1 MFELNPD
8 LEVKEEI
15 LQESKIFII
24 DNFYKNP
31 DEVYDFLFNRDVPLW
46 KIEEKPSFNTIHFI
60 DKRLI
65 EYDERL
71 VPVIG
76 FLSYL
81 CNQDADSHEIITN
94 MQRFFK
100 HDFNDNKNCYW
111 WPHQDS
117 GYNGI
122 VYFNKDDNTSGT
134 NLYSVKK
141 QYNMTDEHFK
151 PWRPKEDFEIL
162 KTLEPKYNRLVFFDG
177 LKFLHGAN
185 FPDDR
190 YFGEEYRT
198 NQVFF
203 FLGDEEDDEEYDDEE
218 DY

>member
-1 MFELNPD
+1 MFELNSD
-8 LEVKEEI
+8 LDIKEEF
-15 LQESKIFII
+15 LLGSKIFTI

-31 DEVYDFLFNRDVPLW
+31 DEVYDFLFNREVPLW

-71 VPVIG
+71 LPVIG

-81 CNQDADSHEIITN
+81 CNQDAESHDIVTN

-100 HDFNDNKNCYW
+100 HDFNDYKNCHW

-141 QYNMTDEHFK
+141 QYNMTLEHVE
-151 PWRPKEDFEIL
+151 PWRPKENFKIL
-162 KTLEPKYNRLVFFDG
+162 KTLEPEYNRLVFFDG

-185 FPDDR
+185 FPDNR
-190 YFGEEYRT
+190 YFDEEYRT

-203 FLGDEEDDEEYDDEE
+203 FLEDSYDD
-218 DY
+218 D

>member
-1 MFELNPD
+1 M
-8 LEVKEEI
+8 
-15 LQESKIFII
+15 

-60 DKRLI
+60 DRRL
-65 EYDERL
+65 EEDDERL
-71 VPVIG
+71 APVIG

-81 CNQDADSHEIITN
+81 CNQDAESHAIVTN

-111 WPHQDS
+111 WPHHDS

-134 NLYSVKK
+134 NLYSVVKERDD
-141 QYNMTDEHFK
+141 TDPEHYR
-151 PWRPKEDFEIL
+151 PWRPKEDFKIL
-162 KTLEPKYNRLVFFDG
+162 KTLEPEFNRLVFFDG
-177 LKFLHGAN
+177 LKFIHGAN

-190 YFGEEYRT
+190 YFSEEYRT

-203 FLGDEEDDEEYDDEE
+203 FLEDPYEDD
-218 DY
+218 

>member
-1 MFELNPD
+1 MFELNSD
-8 LEVKEEI
+8 LDIKEEI
-15 LQESKIFII
+15 LLGSKIFTI

-31 DEVYDFLFNRDVPLW
+31 DEVYDFLFNREVPLW

-71 VPVIG
+71 LPVIG

-81 CNQDADSHEIITN
+81 CNQDAESHDIVTN

-100 HDFNDNKNCYW
+100 NDFNDYKNCHW

-141 QYNMTDEHFK
+141 QYNMTLEHVE
-151 PWRPKEDFEIL
+151 PWRPKENFKIL
-162 KTLEPKYNRLVFFDG
+162 KTLEPEYNRLVFFDG
-177 LKFLHGAN
+177 LKFFHGAN
-185 FPDDR
+185 LPDDR

-203 FLGDEEDDEEYDDEE
+203 FLEDPYDD
-218 DY
+218 

>member
-1 MFELNPD
+1 MFELNSD
-8 LEVKEEI
+8 LDIKEEI
-15 LQESKIFII
+15 LLGSKIFTI

-31 DEVYDFLFNRDVPLW
+31 DEVYDFLFNREVPLW

-71 VPVIG
+71 LPVIG

-81 CNQDADSHEIITN
+81 CNQDAESHDIVTN

-100 HDFNDNKNCYW
+100 HDFNDYKNCHW

-141 QYNMTDEHFK
+141 QYNMPLEHVE
-151 PWRPKEDFEIL
+151 PWRPKENFKIL
-162 KTLEPKYNRLVFFDG
+162 KTLEPEYNRLVFFDG

-185 FPDDR
+185 FPDNR
-190 YFGEEYRT
+190 YFDEEYRT

-203 FLGDEEDDEEYDDEE
+203 FLEDSYDD
-218 DY
+218 D

>member
-8 LEVKEEI
+8 LKIKEEI
-15 LQESKIFII
+15 LLGSKIFII

-31 DEVYDFLFNRDVPLW
+31 DEVYDFIFNREVPLW
-46 KIEEKPSFNTIHFI
+46 KIEQKPSFNTIHFI

-71 VPVIG
+71 LPVIG

-81 CNQDADSHEIITN
+81 CNQDAESHDIVTN

-100 HDFNDNKNCYW
+100 HDFNDYKNCHW

-141 QYNMTDEHFK
+141 QYNMTLEHVE
-151 PWRPKEDFEIL
+151 PWRPKENFKIL
-162 KTLEPKYNRLVFFDG
+162 KTLEPEYNRLVFFDG

-185 FPDDR
+185 FPDNR
-190 YFGEEYRT
+190 YFDEEYRT

-203 FLGDEEDDEEYDDEE
+203 FLEDSYDD
-218 DY
+218 D

>member
-1 MFELNPD
+1 MFELNSD
-8 LEVKEEI
+8 LDIKEEI
-15 LQESKIFII
+15 LLGSKIFII

-31 DEVYDFLFNRDVPLW
+31 DEVYDFLFNREVPLW
-46 KIEEKPSFNTIHFI
+46 KMDEKPSFNTIHFI
-60 DKRLI
+60 DKRI
-65 EYDERL
+65 DEYDERL
-71 VPVIG
+71 APVIG

-81 CNQDADSHEIITN
+81 CNQDAESHDIVTN

-100 HDFNDNKNCYW
+100 HDFNDYKNCHW

-141 QYNMTDEHFK
+141 RYDMTDEHYR
-151 PWRPKEDFEIL
+151 PWIPKEEFKIL
-162 KTLEPKYNRLVFFDG
+162 KTLEPEYNRLVFFDG

-190 YFGEEYRT
+190 YFGDEYRT

-203 FLGDEEDDEEYDDEE
+203 FLEDPYDD
-218 DY
+218 

>member
-1 MFELNPD
+1 MFELNPN
-8 LEVKEEI
+8 LEIKEEI
-15 LQESKIFII
+15 LLGSKIFTI

-31 DEVYDFLFNRDVPLW
+31 DEVYDFLFNRDVPLL

-81 CNQDADSHEIITN
+81 CNQDVDSHEIVTN

-100 HDFNDNKNCYW
+100 HDFNDYKNYYW

-134 NLYSVKK
+134 NLYSEV
-141 QYNMTDEHFK
+141 NGRDDDVPEHYR
-151 PWRPKEDFEIL
+151 PWRPKDKYKIL
-162 KTLEPKYNRLVFFDG
+162 KTLDPEYNRLVFFDG
-177 LKFLHGAN
+177 FKFIHGAN
-185 FPDDR
+185 FCDDR

-203 FLGDEEDDEEYDDEE
+203 FLEDPDGD
-218 DY
+218 

>member
-1 MFELNPD
+1 MFELNLD
-8 LEVKEEI
+8 LDIKEEI
-15 LQESKIFII
+15 FLGSKIFTI

-31 DEVYDFLFNRDVPLW
+31 DEVYDFLFNREVPLW

-71 VPVIG
+71 LPVIG

-81 CNQDADSHEIITN
+81 CNQDAESHDIVTN

-100 HDFNDNKNCYW
+100 HDFNDYKNCHW

-141 QYNMTDEHFK
+141 QYNMTLEHVE
-151 PWRPKEDFEIL
+151 PWRSKKDFEIL

-203 FLGDEEDDEEYDDEE
+203 FLEDPYEDD
-218 DY
+218 

>member
-1 MFELNPD
+1 MFELNSD
-8 LEVKEEI
+8 LDIKEEI
-15 LQESKIFII
+15 LLGSKIFTI

-31 DEVYDFLFNRDVPLW
+31 DEVYDFLFNREVPLW
-46 KIEEKPSFNTIHFI
+46 KIEQKPSFNTIHFI

-71 VPVIG
+71 LPVIG

-81 CNQDADSHEIITN
+81 CNQDAESHDIVTN

-100 HDFNDNKNCYW
+100 HDFNDYKNCHW

-141 QYNMTDEHFK
+141 QYNMTLEHVE
-151 PWRPKEDFEIL
+151 PWRPKENFKIL
-162 KTLEPKYNRLVFFDG
+162 KTLEPEYNRLVFFDG

-185 FPDDR
+185 FPDNR
-190 YFGEEYRT
+190 YFDEEYRT

-203 FLGDEEDDEEYDDEE
+203 FLEDSYDD
-218 DY
+218 D

>member
-8 LEVKEEI
+8 LEIKEEI
-15 LQESKIFII
+15 LLESKIFII

-31 DEVYDFLFNRDVPLW
+31 DEVYDFLFNREVPLL

-60 DKRLI
+60 DRRL
-65 EYDERL
+65 DEVDDRIT
-71 VPVIG
+71 PVIG

-81 CNQDADSHEIITN
+81 CNQDADSHNIITN

-100 HDFNDNKNCYW
+100 HEFNDNKNCYW

-122 VYFNKDDNTSGT
+122 VYFNKDDNTCGT
-134 NLYSVKK
+134 NLYSIVKE
-141 QYNMTDEHFK
+141 QDDMSPEHYR
-151 PWRPKEDFEIL
+151 PWRSKEDFKIL
-162 KTLEPKYNRLVFFDG
+162 KTLDPKYNRLVFFDG
-177 LKFLHGAN
+177 LKFFHGAN
-185 FPDDR
+185 LPDDR

-203 FLGDEEDDEEYDDEE
+203 FLEDPFEDD
-218 DY
+218 

>member
-8 LEVKEEI
+8 LEIKEEI
-15 LQESKIFII
+15 LLESKIFII

-31 DEVYDFLFNRDVPLW
+31 DEVYDFLFNREVPLW

-60 DKRLI
+60 DRRL
-65 EYDERL
+65 DEVDDRIT
-71 VPVIG
+71 PVIG

-81 CNQDADSHEIITN
+81 CNQDADSHNIITN

-100 HDFNDNKNCYW
+100 HEFNDNKNCYW

-134 NLYSVKK
+134 NLYSVVG
-141 QYNMTDEHFK
+141 QYDMTLEHIK
-151 PWRPKEDFEIL
+151 PWRSKEDFKIL

-203 FLGDEEDDEEYDDEE
+203 FLEDPFEDD
-218 DY
+218 

>member
-8 LEVKEEI
+8 LEIKEEI
-15 LQESKIFII
+15 LLGSKIFTI

-31 DEVYDFLFNRDVPLW
+31 DEVYDFLFNREVPLW

-71 VPVIG
+71 LPVIG

-81 CNQDADSHEIITN
+81 CNQDAESHDIVTN

-100 HDFNDNKNCYW
+100 HDFNDYKNCHW

-141 QYNMTDEHFK
+141 QYNMTLEHVE
-151 PWRPKEDFEIL
+151 PWRPKENFKIL
-162 KTLEPKYNRLVFFDG
+162 KTLEPEYNRLVFFDG

-185 FPDDR
+185 FPDNR
-190 YFGEEYRT
+190 YFDEEYRT

-203 FLGDEEDDEEYDDEE
+203 FLEDSYDD
-218 DY
+218 D

>member
-8 LEVKEEI
+8 LKIKEEI
-15 LQESKIFII
+15 LLGSKIFII

-31 DEVYDFLFNRDVPLW
+31 DEVYDFLFNREVPLW

-71 VPVIG
+71 LPVIG

-81 CNQDADSHEIITN
+81 CNQDAESHDIVTN

-100 HDFNDNKNCYW
+100 HDFNDYKNCHW

-141 QYNMTDEHFK
+141 QYNMTLEHVE
-151 PWRPKEDFEIL
+151 PWRPKENFKIL
-162 KTLEPKYNRLVFFDG
+162 KTLEPEYNRLVFFDG

-185 FPDDR
+185 FPDNR
-190 YFGEEYRT
+190 YFDEEYRT

-203 FLGDEEDDEEYDDEE
+203 FLEDSYDD
-218 DY
+218 D

>member
-1 MFELNPD
+1 MFELNSY
-8 LEVKEEI
+8 LKINEEI
-15 LQESKIFII
+15 LLGSKIFII

-31 DEVYDFLFNRDVPLW
+31 DEIYDFLFNREVPLW
-46 KIEEKPSFNTIHFI
+46 KMDQKPSFNTIHFV
-60 DKRLI
+60 DRRLE

-71 VPVIG
+71 LPVIG

-81 CNQDADSHEIITN
+81 CNQDADSHEITTN

-100 HDFNDNKNCYW
+100 HDFNDYKNCYW

-122 VYFNKDDNTSGT
+122 VYFNKGDNTSGT

-141 QYNMTDEHFK
+141 QYDMPLEHVE

-162 KTLEPKYNRLVFFDG
+162 KTLKPEYNRLVFFDG

-203 FLGDEEDDEEYDDEE
+203 FLEDPYEDD
-218 DY
+218 

>member
-8 LEVKEEI
+8 LEIKEEI
-15 LQESKIFII
+15 LLESKIFII

-31 DEVYDFLFNRDVPLW
+31 DEVYNFLFNRDVPLW
-46 KIEEKPSFNTIHFI
+46 KIEEKPSFNSIHFI
-60 DKRLI
+60 DKRLD

-71 VPVIG
+71 TPVIR

-81 CNQDADSHEIITN
+81 CNQDADSCNIITN

-100 HDFNDNKNCYW
+100 HDFNDYKNCYW

-122 VYFNKDDNTSGT
+122 VYFNKDNTSGT
-134 NLYSVKK
+134 NLYSVVKE
-141 QYNMTDEHFK
+141 MDDDFPEHYR
-151 PWRPKEDFEIL
+151 PWRPKKDFKIL
-162 KTLEPKYNRLVFFDG
+162 KTLEPEYNRLVFFDG
-177 LKFLHGAN
+177 LKFIHGAN

-190 YFGEEYRT
+190 YFSEEYRT

-203 FLGDEEDDEEYDDEE
+203 FLEDPYDD
-218 DY
+218 

>member
-8 LEVKEEI
+8 LEIKEEI
-15 LQESKIFII
+15 LLESKIYII

-46 KIEEKPSFNTIHFI
+46 KIEEKPSFNSIHFI
-60 DKRLI
+60 DKRLD

-71 VPVIG
+71 TPVID
-76 FLSYL
+76 FLSLL
-81 CNQDADSHEIITN
+81 CNQYADSCNIITN

-100 HDFNDNKNCYW
+100 HDFNDYKNCYW

-122 VYFNKDDNTSGT
+122 VYFNKDNTSGT
-134 NLYSVKK
+134 NLYSVVKEM
-141 QYNMTDEHFK
+141 NDDFPEHYR
-151 PWRPKEDFEIL
+151 PWRPKENFKIL

-177 LKFLHGAN
+177 FKFFHGAN

-190 YFGEEYRT
+190 YFGEEYRM

-203 FLGDEEDDEEYDDEE
+203 FFEDPYEDD
-218 DY
+218 

>member
-1 MFELNPD
+1 MFELNPN
-8 LEVKEEI
+8 LEIKKEV
-15 LQESKIFII
+15 LLESKIFIV

-31 DEVYDFLFNRDVPLW
+31 DEVYDFLFNREVPLW

-71 VPVIG
+71 LPVIG

-81 CNQDADSHEIITN
+81 CNQDAESHDIVTN

-100 HDFNDNKNCYW
+100 HDFNDYKNCHW

-141 QYNMTDEHFK
+141 QYNMTLEHVE
-151 PWRPKEDFEIL
+151 PWRPKENFKIL
-162 KTLEPKYNRLVFFDG
+162 KTLEPEYNRLVFFDG

-185 FPDDR
+185 FPDNR
-190 YFGEEYRT
+190 YFDEEYRT

-203 FLGDEEDDEEYDDEE
+203 FLEDSYDD
-218 DY
+218 D

>member
-8 LEVKEEI
+8 LEIKEEI
-15 LQESKIFII
+15 LLESKIFII

-46 KIEEKPSFNTIHFI
+46 KIEEKPSFNSIHFI
-60 DKRLI
+60 DKRLD

-71 VPVIG
+71 TPVIR

-81 CNQDADSHEIITN
+81 CNQDADSCNIITN

-100 HDFNDNKNCYW
+100 HDFNDYKNCYW

-122 VYFNKDDNTSGT
+122 VYFNKDNTSGT
-134 NLYSVKK
+134 NLYSEVKGR
-141 QYNMTDEHFK
+141 DDDVPEHYR
-151 PWRPKEDFEIL
+151 PWRPKDKYKIL
-162 KTLEPKYNRLVFFDG
+162 KTLDPEYNRLVFFDG
-177 LKFLHGAN
+177 FKFIHGAN
-185 FPDDR
+185 FCDDR

-203 FLGDEEDDEEYDDEE
+203 FLDDIYNDD
-218 DY
+218 

>member
-8 LEVKEEI
+8 LKIKEEI
-15 LQESKIFII
+15 LLGSKIFII

-31 DEVYDFLFNRDVPLW
+31 DEIYDFLFNREVPLW
-46 KIEEKPSFNTIHFI
+46 KMDQKPSFNTIHFV
-60 DKRLI
+60 DRRLE

-71 VPVIG
+71 LPVIG

-81 CNQDADSHEIITN
+81 CNQDADSHEITTN

-122 VYFNKDDNTSGT
+122 IYFNKDDNTSGT
-134 NLYSVKK
+134 NLYSAKK
-141 QYNMTDEHFK
+141 QYHIPDEHFK
-151 PWRPKEDFEIL
+151 PWQSKEDFEIL
-162 KTLEPKYNRLVFFDG
+162 KTLEPEYNRLVFFDG

-185 FPDDR
+185 FSDDR

-203 FLGDEEDDEEYDDEE
+203 FLEDPYEDD
-218 DY
+218 

>member
-1 MFELNPD
+1 MFELNPN
-8 LEVKEEI
+8 LEIKKEV
-15 LQESKIFII
+15 LLESKIFIV

-31 DEVYDFLFNRDVPLW
+31 DEVYDFLFKRDVPLW

-60 DKRLI
+60 DKRLD

-71 VPVIG
+71 TSVIG

-111 WPHQDS
+111 WPHKDS

-134 NLYSVKK
+134 NLYSVKER
-141 QYNMTDEHFK
+141 YDMTDEHFK
-151 PWRPKEDFEIL
+151 PWRPKKDFEIL

-203 FLGDEEDDEEYDDEE
+203 FLEDPDD
-218 DY
+218 Y

>member
-8 LEVKEEI
+8 LKIKEEI
-15 LQESKIFII
+15 LLGSKIFTI

-31 DEVYDFLFNRDVPLW
+31 DEVYDFLFNREVPLW

-71 VPVIG
+71 LPVIG

-81 CNQDADSHEIITN
+81 CNQDAESHDIVTN

-100 HDFNDNKNCYW
+100 HDFNDYKNCHW

-141 QYNMTDEHFK
+141 QYNMTLEHVE
-151 PWRPKEDFEIL
+151 PWRPKENFKIL
-162 KTLEPKYNRLVFFDG
+162 KTLEPEYNRLVFFDG

-185 FPDDR
+185 FPDNR
-190 YFGEEYRT
+190 YFDEEYRT

-203 FLGDEEDDEEYDDEE
+203 FLEDSYDD
-218 DY
+218 D

>member
-15 LQESKIFII
+15 LLGSKIFII

-31 DEVYDFLFNRDVPLW
+31 DEVYDFLFNREVPLW

-71 VPVIG
+71 LPVIG

-81 CNQDADSHEIITN
+81 CNQDAESHDIVTN

-100 HDFNDNKNCYW
+100 HDFNDYKNCHW

-141 QYNMTDEHFK
+141 QYNMTLEHVE
-151 PWRPKEDFEIL
+151 PWRPKENFKIL
-162 KTLEPKYNRLVFFDG
+162 KTLEPEYNRLVFFDG

-185 FPDDR
+185 FPDNR
-190 YFGEEYRT
+190 YFDEEYRT

-203 FLGDEEDDEEYDDEE
+203 FLEDSYDD
-218 DY
+218 D

>member
-1 MFELNPD
+1 MFELNSD
-8 LEVKEEI
+8 LDIKEEI
-15 LQESKIFII
+15 LLGSKIFTI

-31 DEVYDFLFNRDVPLW
+31 DEVYDFLFNREVPLW

-71 VPVIG
+71 LPVIG

-81 CNQDADSHEIITN
+81 CNQDAESHDIVTN

-100 HDFNDNKNCYW
+100 HDFNDYKNCHW

-141 QYNMTDEHFK
+141 QYNMTLEHVE
-151 PWRPKEDFEIL
+151 PWRPKENFKIL
-162 KTLEPKYNRLVFFDG
+162 KTLEPEYNRLVFFDG

-185 FPDDR
+185 FPDNR
-190 YFGEEYRT
+190 YFDEEYRT

-203 FLGDEEDDEEYDDEE
+203 FLEDSYDND
-218 DY
+218 

>member
-1 MFELNPD
+1 MFELNSD
-8 LEVKEEI
+8 LDIKEEI
-15 LQESKIFII
+15 LLGSKIFTI

-31 DEVYDFLFNRDVPLW
+31 DEVYDFLFNREVPLW

-71 VPVIG
+71 LPVIG

-81 CNQDADSHEIITN
+81 CNQDAESHDIVTN

-100 HDFNDNKNCYW
+100 HDFNDYKNCHW
-111 WPHQDS
+111 WPHQDR

-141 QYNMTDEHFK
+141 QYNMTLEHVE
-151 PWRPKEDFEIL
+151 PWRPKENFKIL
-162 KTLEPKYNRLVFFDG
+162 KTLEPEYNRLVFFDG

-185 FPDDR
+185 FPDNR
-190 YFGEEYRT
+190 YFDEEYRT

-203 FLGDEEDDEEYDDEE
+203 FLEDSYDD
-218 DY
+218 D

>member
-8 LEVKEEI
+8 LEIKEEI
-15 LQESKIFII
+15 LLESKIFII

-31 DEVYDFLFNRDVPLW
+31 DEVYDFLFNRYVPLW

-60 DKRLI
+60 DKRLD

-71 VPVIG
+71 FPVIG

-81 CNQDADSHEIITN
+81 CNQDADSHNIITN

-122 VYFNKDDNTSGT
+122 IYFNKDDNTSGT
-134 NLYSVKK
+134 NLYSAKK
-141 QYNMTDEHFK
+141 QYHIPDEHFK
-151 PWRPKEDFEIL
+151 PWQSKENFEIL
-162 KTLEPKYNRLVFFDG
+162 KTLEPEYNRLVFFDG

-203 FLGDEEDDEEYDDEE
+203 FLEDPYEDD
-218 DY
+218 

>member
-1 MFELNPD
+1 MFELNSD
-8 LEVKEEI
+8 LDIKEEI
-15 LQESKIFII
+15 LLGSKIFTI

-31 DEVYDFLFNRDVPLW
+31 DEVYDFLFNREVPLW

-71 VPVIG
+71 LPVIG

-81 CNQDADSHEIITN
+81 CNQDAESHDIVTN

-100 HDFNDNKNCYW
+100 HDFNDYKNCHW

-141 QYNMTDEHFK
+141 QYNMTLEHVE
-151 PWRPKEDFEIL
+151 PWRPKENFKIL
-162 KTLEPKYNRLVFFDG
+162 KTLEPEYNRLVFFDG

-185 FPDDR
+185 FPDNR
-190 YFGEEYRT
+190 YFDEEYRT

-203 FLGDEEDDEEYDDEE
+203 FLEDSYDD
-218 DY
+218 

>member
-8 LEVKEEI
+8 LKIKEEI
-15 LQESKIFII
+15 LLGSKIFTI

-31 DEVYDFLFNRDVPLW
+31 DEVYDFLFNREVPLW

-60 DKRLI
+60 DKRLD

-71 VPVIG
+71 TPVIR

-81 CNQDADSHEIITN
+81 CNQDADSYNIVTN

-100 HDFNDNKNCYW
+100 HDFNDYKNCYW
-111 WPHQDS
+111 WPHHDA

-122 VYFNKDDNTSGT
+122 VYFNEDNQNGT
-134 NLYSVKK
+134 NIYYEIKSKK
-141 QYNMTDEHFK
+141 MLTEHHQ
-151 PWRPKEDFEIL
+151 PWRTKNDFKVL
-162 KTLEPKYNRLVFFDG
+162 KHLEPKFNRLVFFDG
-177 LKFLHGAN
+177 YKFLHGMN
-185 FPDDR
+185 IVNDR
-190 YFGEEYRT
+190 YFSNEYRK

-203 FLGDEEDDEEYDDEE
+203 FKDLLDDFT
-218 DY
+218 

>member
-1 MFELNPD
+1 MFELNLN
-8 LEVKEEI
+8 LEVKKEI
-15 LQESKIFII
+15 LMGSKIFII

-31 DEVYDFLFNRDVPLW
+31 DEVYDFLFNREVPLW
-46 KIEEKPSFNTIHFI
+46 KIEQKPSFNTIHFI
-60 DKRLI
+60 DKRLD

-71 VPVIG
+71 TPVID
-76 FLSYL
+76 FLSLL
-81 CNQDADSHEIITN
+81 CNQYADSCNIITN

-100 HDFNDNKNCYW
+100 HDFNDYKNCYW

-122 VYFNKDDNTSGT
+122 VYFNKDNTSGT
-134 NLYSVKK
+134 NLYSVVKE
-141 QYNMTDEHFK
+141 MDDDFPEHYR
-151 PWRPKEDFEIL
+151 PWRPKENFKIL

-177 LKFLHGAN
+177 FKFFHGAN

-190 YFGEEYRT
+190 YFGEEYRM

-203 FLGDEEDDEEYDDEE
+203 FFEDPYEDD
-218 DY
+218 

>member
-1 MFELNPD
+1 MFELNSD
-8 LEVKEEI
+8 LDIKEEI
-15 LQESKIFII
+15 LLGSKIFTI

-31 DEVYDFLFNRDVPLW
+31 DEVYDFLFNREVPLW

-60 DKRLI
+60 DKRLC

-71 VPVIG
+71 LPVIG

-81 CNQDADSHEIITN
+81 CNQDAESHDIVTN

-100 HDFNDNKNCYW
+100 HDFNDYKNCHW

-141 QYNMTDEHFK
+141 QYNMTLEHVE
-151 PWRPKEDFEIL
+151 PWRPKENFKIL
-162 KTLEPKYNRLVFFDG
+162 KTLEPEYNRLVFFDG

-185 FPDDR
+185 FPDNR
-190 YFGEEYRT
+190 YFDEEYRT

-203 FLGDEEDDEEYDDEE
+203 FLEDSYDD
-218 DY
+218 D

>member
-8 LEVKEEI
+8 LKIKEEI
-15 LQESKIFII
+15 LLGSKIFII

-31 DEVYDFLFNRDVPLW
+31 DEVYDFLFNREVPLW
-46 KIEEKPSFNTIHFI
+46 KIEQKPSFNTIHFI

-81 CNQDADSHEIITN
+81 CNQDADSHDIITN

-100 HDFNDNKNCYW
+100 HDFNDNKNCSW

-141 QYNMTDEHFK
+141 QYDMTDEHFK
-151 PWRPKEDFEIL
+151 PWRSKEDFEIL
-162 KTLEPKYNRLVFFDG
+162 KTLEPEYNRLVFFDG
-177 LKFLHGAN
+177 LKFFHGAN
-185 FPDDR
+185 FCDDR

-203 FLGDEEDDEEYDDEE
+203 FLEDPYFDSLNDD
-218 DY
+218 D

>member
-1 MFELNPD
+1 MFELNSD
-8 LEVKEEI
+8 LDIKEEI
-15 LQESKIFII
+15 LLGSKIFTI

-31 DEVYDFLFNRDVPLW
+31 DEVYDFLFNREVPLW

-71 VPVIG
+71 LPVIG

-81 CNQDADSHEIITN
+81 CNQDAESHDIVTN

-100 HDFNDNKNCYW
+100 HDFNDYKNCHW

-141 QYNMTDEHFK
+141 QYNMTLEHVE
-151 PWRPKEDFEIL
+151 PWRPKENFKIL
-162 KTLEPKYNRLVFFDG
+162 KTLEPEYNRLVFFDG

-185 FPDDR
+185 FPDNR
-190 YFGEEYRT
+190 YFDEEYRT

-203 FLGDEEDDEEYDDEE
+203 FLEDSYDD
-218 DY
+218 D

>member
-1 MFELNPD
+1 MFELNSD
-8 LEVKEEI
+8 LDIKEEI
-15 LQESKIFII
+15 LLGSKIFTI

-31 DEVYDFLFNRDVPLW
+31 DEVYDFLFNREVPLW
-46 KIEEKPSFNTIHFI
+46 KIEEKPSFNTILFI

-71 VPVIG
+71 LPVIG

-81 CNQDADSHEIITN
+81 CNQDAESHDIVTN

-100 HDFNDNKNCYW
+100 HDFNDYKNCHW

-122 VYFNKDDNTSGT
+122 VYLNKDDNTSGT

-141 QYNMTDEHFK
+141 QYNMTLEHVE
-151 PWRPKEDFEIL
+151 PWRPKENFKIL
-162 KTLEPKYNRLVFFDG
+162 KTLEPEYNRLVFFDG

-185 FPDDR
+185 FPDNR
-190 YFGEEYRT
+190 YFDEEYRT

-203 FLGDEEDDEEYDDEE
+203 FLEDSYDD
-218 DY
+218 D